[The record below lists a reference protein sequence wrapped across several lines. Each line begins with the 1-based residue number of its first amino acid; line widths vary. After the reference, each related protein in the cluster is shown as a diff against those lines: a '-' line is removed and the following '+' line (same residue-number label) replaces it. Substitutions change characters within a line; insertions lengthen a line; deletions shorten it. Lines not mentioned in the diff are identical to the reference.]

1 MAIEILS
8 KKVDISIYTELPPGF
23 IDDID
28 LRHTRHLTVAPSW
41 TLNWHKLTK
50 YGLTRYYFDEMLKMI
65 DPLRLRTINAPFSK
79 SNFEILASFKNLTS
93 LTADLK
99 NITWESFAHE
109 LDLPKLQLI
118 NVSARGPFTPQLMEK
133 ITAKCKDLTSFAFPR
148 HSTNWQTSDFLP
160 ILRETKIRRI
170 SSWDFRNNSFSSLIS
185 TLEQLPDLLDIEIY
199 LKKHPSSEQHAEYD
213 FDLLTGKLLRQK
225 SLKRLAVFVCADIT
239 RAEIQNYT
247 NRIDLSTLDLPLVLQ
262 NNQNIEE
269 LVLSSI
275 IPYSSLFRAIS
286 KMHKLKKLMLIEMPI
301 QNENF
306 TEAFTNQ
313 SLCSITVQRP
323 AELDFEGIEIL
334 IQSIYQMA
342 KLNRL
347 KDLTLSIVTEELA
360 DMDLL
365 SVNDMIQTAVL
376 ALLEDLSDQLVR
388 ISFTGS
394 WVNND
399 LIENMPKMSRLEALD
414 LTPYDYFRAHR
425 YTQEGIVQGYGYV
438 ANVALSTSTV
448 LKYARTSC
456 PALLEPRFLVH
467 NSLFR
472 QIPNESS
479 GTIIPMNVA
488 DSFNKQLYQ
497 FLDEKDTLSSY
508 ERRKRYSQLRLS
520 NDGVNYDH
528 SFAEWKSY
536 CENGLF

>member
-1 MAIEILS
+1 MAVEILS
-8 KKVDISIYTELPPGF
+8 KKVDIGIYTELPPGF

-28 LRHTRHLTVAPSW
+28 LTHTRHLTVAPSW

-50 YGLTRYYFDEMLKMI
+50 YGLTRYFYDEMLKRI
-65 DPLRLRTINAPFSK
+65 HPLRLRSINAPFSS
-79 SNFEILASFKNLTS
+79 SNFGILATFKNLTS

-99 NITWESFAHE
+99 NITWESFVNDV
-109 LDLPKLQLI
+109 DLPKLQLI
-118 NVSARGPFTPQLMEK
+118 NVSARRPFTPQHFQK
-133 ITAKCKDLTSFAFPR
+133 ICAKCKDLTSFAFPR
-148 HSTNWQTSDFLP
+148 HSTNWQSNDFLP
-160 ILRETKIRRI
+160 ILKETKVRRI
-170 SSWDFRNNSFSSLIS
+170 NPWDFRNNSFSSLIS
-185 TLEQLPDLLDIEIY
+185 TLDQLQNLLDIELY
-199 LKKHPSSEQHAEYD
+199 LKKHPSSAQQAEYD
-213 FDLLTGKLLRQK
+213 FELLTQKLLRQK

-247 NRIDLSTLDLPLVLQ
+247 NRIDLSTLDLPEVLQ

-275 IPYSSLFRAIS
+275 APCSLLFRSVS
-286 KMHKLKKLMLIEMPI
+286 KMKKLMIIEVPI
-301 QNENF
+301 QNDDF
-306 TEAFTNQ
+306 TEAFNNQ
-313 SLCSITVQRP
+313 SLDSITIQRP
-323 AELDFEGIEIL
+323 TELDFDGIEVL
-334 IQSIYQMA
+334 IQTIYKMG

-347 KDLTLSIVTEELA
+347 KDLTLSIITEELA

-365 SVNDMIQTAVL
+365 SINDMVQTAVL
-376 ALLEDLSDQLVR
+376 ALLEDLSDQLTK

-399 LIENMPKMSRLEALD
+399 LIDNMPKMTRLEVLD

-425 YTQEGIVQGYGYV
+425 YTQEGIVQGNGYV
-438 ANVALSTSTV
+438 VNVALSTSTV
-448 LKYARTSC
+448 LKYARTRC
-456 PALLEPRFLVH
+456 PVLLEPRFLVH

-497 FLDEKDTLSSY
+497 FLDEKNTLSSY
-508 ERRKRYSQLRLS
+508 MRRKRYSQLRSS
-520 NDGVNYDH
+520 NDGVNFDH